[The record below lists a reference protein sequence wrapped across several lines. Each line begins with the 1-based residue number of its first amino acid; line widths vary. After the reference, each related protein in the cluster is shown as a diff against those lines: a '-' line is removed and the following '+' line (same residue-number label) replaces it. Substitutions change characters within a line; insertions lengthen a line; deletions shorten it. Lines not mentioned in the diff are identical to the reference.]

1 MECLQCVTSRGL
13 QDSGSAKDIV
23 VETVEAF
30 SLFEVGVEHELET
43 VPESDVSTPPSSID
57 PPGGIGRSLI
67 KCVSPLF

>member
-1 MECLQCVTSRGL
+1 MECLPCVTSRGL

-43 VPESDVSTPPSSID
+43 VPESNVSTPPSSID
-57 PPGGIGRSLI
+57 SPGGVGRRGI
-67 KCVSPLF
+67 KAASRLS